1 MMMQETKTFQTI
13 PNIQQVTDVPR
24 DLKFHPST
32 VTDPKVLTQEQI
44 AAYNRDGYVKGLRVF
59 SAEEIAEQRRYFDDL
74 LAKVIAKGGNSYS
87 ISTAHLSYGKVYDL
101 LTHPRIV
108 AYVKDILGDNIVGWG
123 SHYFCKMPH
132 DGKRVSWHQDAS
144 FWPMTPSKTVTVWL
158 AIDDAD
164 GENACM
170 RFVPGSHHY
179 GHLTYHLSEETENNV
194 LNQTVDNAD
203 QFGDP
208 VDDVLQA
215 GEISLH
221 SDLLLHG
228 SEANDSDRRR
238 CGLTLRY
245 CAADVR
251 AYMDWNGKGVIVSG
265 SDPSGHWANPSRP
278 TTD

>member
-1 MMMQETKTFQTI
+1 MMQATKEFQT
-13 PNIQQVTDVPR
+13 VPAHDQIATMER
-24 DLKFHPST
+24 RLQFHPST
-32 VTDPKVLTQEQI
+32 VTQPQVLTADQI
-44 AAYNRDGYVKGLRVF
+44 AAYNRDGYIKGLRVF
-59 SAEEIAEQRRYFDDL
+59 SPTEMAEHRRYFDEL
-74 LAKVIAKGGNSYS
+74 LAQVMAAGKDSYS
-87 ISTAHLSYGKVYDL
+87 ISTAHLRYGRVYDL

-108 AYVKDILGDNIVGWG
+108 AYVKDILGEDVVGWG

-144 FWPMTPSKTVTVWL
+144 FWPMSPSKTVTVWL

-164 GENACM
+164 VANACM

-194 LNQTVDNAD
+194 LNQTVDNAE

-208 VDDVLQA
+208 VDDELQA
-215 GEISLH
+215 GEMSMH

-228 SEANDSDRRR
+228 SEANESDRRR

-251 AYMDWNGKGVIVSG
+251 AGMDWNAKGVIVSG
-265 SDPSGHWANPSRP
+265 SDPSGHWANPPRP
-278 TTD
+278 LQD

>member
-1 MMMQETKTFQTI
+1 MMMQETKTFQTV
-13 PNIQQVTDVPR
+13 PNIQQVADVPR

-32 VTDPKVLTQEQI
+32 VAQPKMLTQEQI

-59 SAEEIAEQRRYFDDL
+59 STEEITAQRRYFDDL
-74 LAKVIAKGGNSYS
+74 LAQVIAKGGNSYS
-87 ISTAHLSYGKVYDL
+87 ISTAHLTYGKVYDL

-108 AYVKDILGDNIVGWG
+108 AYVKDILGDNVVGWG

-164 GENACM
+164 VENACM

-203 QFGDP
+203 QFGEP

-245 CAADVR
+245 CATDVR
-251 AYMDWNGKGVIVSG
+251 AYMDWNAKGVIVSG
-265 SDPSGHWANPSRP
+265 RDPSGHWANPSRP
-278 TTD
+278 LND